1 MENYIE
7 AYNRLNVYEKMGILD
22 MILQKDVVIFFE
34 EKGELTEANDLLDSW
49 VSCINGTQIQIT
61 VKGKICI

>member
-7 AYNRLNVYEKMGILD
+7 AYNRLNIYEKMDILN

-34 EKGELTEANDLLDSW
+34 EKGELTEANDLLDNW
-49 VSCINGTQIQIT
+49 ESCINGTQIQIT